1 MLSSSELDRLK
12 LEKRWY
18 YLAVHAYADR
28 YYRDRY
34 LVISRPVIG
43 RPIISDYLR
52 RFQDP
57 HQTCVSVFKLN
68 IMCSNI
74 HLSDISTSNY
84 QRLFLDPVPRQG
96 HSLW

>member
-28 YYRDRY
+28 YYREY
-34 LVISRPVIG
+34 LIIG
-43 RPIISDYLR
+43 RPVISDYLQ

-57 HQTCVSVFKLN
+57 
-68 IMCSNI
+68 
-74 HLSDISTSNY
+74 
-84 QRLFLDPVPRQG
+84 R
-96 HSLW
+96 